1 MQMKIKPVVIGL
13 GFVGLPTFLN
23 LQKNFS
29 TIGFDINSNRILS
42 LRKKIDINKE
52 FSKRELNLLNKSK
65 FSNDVRSF
73 RQGNFYIVTVPTPVN
88 KNNIPD
94 LSLLKKSCYYLSKF
108 IKKGDII
115 FFESTVYPTV
125 TEKICIPILNNS
137 GLIEKVDYFVGYS
150 PERINP
156 GDKKKTL
163 NSIPKIVSFKYL
175 DKIKIVK
182 KVYSKI
188 SKKII
193 FSKSIVEAETS
204 KVIEN
209 IQRDL
214 NIALMNEIY
223 KVCESSKIN
232 FENVIKLAK
241 TKWNF
246 VPFKPGLVGGHCL
259 PVDPYY
265 FSYFAK
271 KRGIKTNIV
280 LAGRKTNNEMSNFF
294 YNKILKKLKNI
305 KNISKKKIIILGIT
319 YKKNVSDLRNSLAVK
334 VYKRL
339 KRKYR
344 SIKVYDPYI
353 DIRFSK
359 KYDLIK
365 KEKLK
370 NFNIYIVL
378 TNHDVF
384 SEIKKDLKI
393 KNIIDPYS

>member
-1 MQMKIKPVVIGL
+1 MKIKPVVIGL
-13 GFVGLPTFLN
+13 GYVGLPIFLN
-23 LQKNFS
+23 LQKYFT
-29 TIGFDINSNRILS
+29 TIGFDTNSNRILN
-42 LRKKIDINKE
+42 LKKKIDLNKE
-52 FSKRELNLLNKSK
+52 FSKKQLILKNKSK
-65 FSNDVRSF
+65 FSNKIKF
-73 RQGNFYIVTVPTPVN
+73 LGEGNFYIVSVPTPVN
-88 KNNIPD
+88 KNNVPD

-125 TEKICIPILNNS
+125 TEKICIPILNSS
-137 GLIEKVDYFVGYS
+137 GFVENVDYFVGYS

-163 NSIPKIVSFKYL
+163 NSISKIVSFKNIE
-175 DKIKIVK
+175 KTKIVK

-193 FSKSIVEAETS
+193 FSKNIVEAETS

-223 KVCESSKIN
+223 KVCEASKIN
-232 FENVIKLAK
+232 FSNVIKLAE

-271 KRGIKTNIV
+271 KMGVKTNIII
-280 LAGRKTNNEMSNFF
+280 AGRKTNDDMSNFF
-294 YNKILKKLKNI
+294 YNKILKKIKNI
-305 KNISKKKIIILGIT
+305 KNISHKKIIILGIT
-319 YKKNVSDLRNSLAVK
+319 YKKNVSDLRNSLALK

-344 SIKVYDPYI
+344 SMKVYDPYV
-353 DIRFSK
+353 DKKYSK

-365 KEKLK
+365 KEKLR
-370 NFNIYIVL
+370 NFDIYILL

-384 SEIKKDLKI
+384 LKVKKDLKI

>member
-305 KNISKKKIIILGIT
+305 KNISHKKIIILGIT